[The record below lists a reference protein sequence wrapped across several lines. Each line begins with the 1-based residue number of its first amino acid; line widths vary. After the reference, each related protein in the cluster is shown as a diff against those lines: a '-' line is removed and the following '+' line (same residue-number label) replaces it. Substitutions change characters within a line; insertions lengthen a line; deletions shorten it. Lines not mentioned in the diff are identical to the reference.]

1 MTKTEIRAVLKIPKG
16 IRIAQHI
23 YNLFRDYE
31 MGGVE
36 TINDVQIDIP
46 PGIDIFYVED
56 DEFVKRINYTNKFC
70 KDCIKKVSKLIT

>member
-31 MGGVE
+31 RGGLHIV
-36 TINDVQIDIP
+36 NDVQMDIP

-56 DEFVKRINYTNKFC
+56 SEFVEKINKG
-70 KDCIKKVSKLIT
+70 II

>member
-31 MGGVE
+31 RGGLRIV
-36 TINDVQIDIP
+36 NDVQVDVP

-56 DEFVKRINYTNKFC
+56 GEFVNRINEGLKYEETKTN
-70 KDCIKKVSKLIT
+70 